1 MTGAGSVALRTAR
14 GIAAKVIPVQQAQR
28 NTLSPWRQSRI
39 RSKLAMPAS
48 MMQKR
53 ARKHDR
59 ASTISLAIQKPPIG
73 LGQQVEIK
81 TIF

>member
-1 MTGAGSVALRTAR
+1 MTGAGSVVRTAR